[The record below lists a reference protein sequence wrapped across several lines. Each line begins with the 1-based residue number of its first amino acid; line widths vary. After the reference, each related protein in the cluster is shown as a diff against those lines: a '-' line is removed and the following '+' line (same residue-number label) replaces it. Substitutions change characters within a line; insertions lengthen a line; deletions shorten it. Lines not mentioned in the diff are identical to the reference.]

1 MARRNAKGE
10 GEKKKDGSER
20 WLLTY
25 SDMMNNLLILFMVLY
40 AMSVIDLNKFEALA
54 RELKNALSP
63 TDAPMTDETLSEEY
77 KELAAGENV
86 AETASQ
92 MAANEA
98 AQEGK
103 DQFDQVYQE
112 LQEKIKESGYEQ
124 QVTLE
129 KGDNYIKIKFGDNV
143 LFYPD
148 SPKMKTDEVQ
158 VLKIVGDILYSINPL
173 IQSIEIAGHT
183 ATTGNQTDSTFSWE
197 LSSGRAI
204 SVLDYLVHHCN
215 LPEAKMYISGFSR
228 YHPVASN
235 EDEDSRQL
243 NRRVEIKI
251 TKVEPKAS

>member
-1 MARRNAKGE
+1 VTRRKGGKE
-10 GEKKKDGSER
+10 GEKEKDSSER

-40 AMSVIDLNKFEALA
+40 AMSVIDMAKFEALA
-54 RELKNALSP
+54 NELKNALS
-63 TDAPMTDETLSEEY
+63 TSEAPMTDKDLSQEY
-77 KELAAGENV
+77 KELAASKDV
-86 AETASQ
+86 ADTASQ
-92 MAANEA
+92 MAAQEA
-98 AQEGK
+98 AQQGT
-103 DQFDQVYQE
+103 DQFDQVYE
-112 LQEKIKESGYEQ
+112 KLQEKIQESGYQEQ
-124 QVTLE
+124 ITLE

-148 SPKMKTDEVQ
+148 SPAMKTDEVQ
-158 VLKIVGDILYSINPL
+158 VLKIIGDILYSINPL

-183 ATTGNQTDSTFSWE
+183 ATTGNQTDSSFSWE

-204 SVLDYLVHHCN
+204 AVLDYLVHNCS

-235 EDEDSRQL
+235 ESEESRKL

-251 TKVEPKAS
+251 TRVEKAAS

>member
-1 MARRNAKGE
+1 MARRNAKAE
-10 GEKKKDGSER
+10 GEKEKDASER

-25 SDMMNNLLILFMVLY
+25 ADMMNNLLILFMVLY

-63 TDAPMTDETLSEEY
+63 SSAPMTNNDLSAEY
-77 KELAAGENV
+77 TELAGGKDV

-92 MAANEA
+92 MAAKEA
-98 AQEGK
+98 GE
-103 DQFDQVYQE
+103 DEFDKVYE
-112 LQEKIKESGYEQ
+112 KLQQKIKESGYAQ

-148 SPKMKTDEVQ
+148 SSVMKTNEVQ
-158 VLKIVGDILYSINPL
+158 VLKIVGDILYSINSL

-197 LSSGRAI
+197 LSSNRAI
-204 SVLDYLVHHCN
+204 SVLDYLVHNCS
-215 LPEAKMYISGFSR
+215 LPESKMYISGFSR

-235 EDEDSRQL
+235 EEENSRQL

-251 TKVEPKAS
+251 TKVDTKAS